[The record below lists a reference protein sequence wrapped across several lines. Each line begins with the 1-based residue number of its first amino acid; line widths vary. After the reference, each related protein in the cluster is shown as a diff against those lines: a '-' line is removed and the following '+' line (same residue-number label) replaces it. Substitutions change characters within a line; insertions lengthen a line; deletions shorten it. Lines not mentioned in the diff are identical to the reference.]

1 MMIKT
6 YFYTLLFTLF
16 IGSALPAA
24 AQSPQEP
31 DAIAWRDLPDD
42 VRQTLAPIANR
53 WDSLTPRQQQ
63 QMLRRAGDKNL
74 KNRAQEWEKM
84 SPEERQQVRNA
95 RQKFQQMTPEQRREL
110 RDQWQNMSPEERQQV
125 RNARQKF
132 QQMTPEQR
140 RELRDQWQNMSPEER
155 REAIDA
161 RKALREPPPA
171 AHHRRSDEVRSLPP
185 HQRGRSIEHDVHR
198 PSDDDRHNERAEKRG
213 VETDKSYKKGGAQN
227 ERKHER
233 NPKQKR

>member
-1 MMIKT
+1 MIKT

-16 IGSALPAA
+16 IGSVLPAA

-95 RQKFQQMTPEQRREL
+95 RQKFQQMP
-110 RDQWQNMSPEERQQV
+110 
-125 RNARQKF
+125 
-132 QQMTPEQR
+132 PEQR

>member
-110 RDQWQNMSPEERQQV
+110 RDQWQNMSPEER
-125 RNARQKF
+125 
-132 QQMTPEQR
+132 
-140 RELRDQWQNMSPEER
+140 

-213 VETDKSYKKGGAQN
+213 VETDKSYKKGGTQN

>member
-16 IGSALPAA
+16 IGSVLPAA

-95 RQKFQQMTPEQRREL
+95 RQKFQQMP
-110 RDQWQNMSPEERQQV
+110 
-125 RNARQKF
+125 
-132 QQMTPEQR
+132 PEQR

-227 ERKHER
+227 ERKHEG

>member
-1 MMIKT
+1 MIKT

-95 RQKFQQMTPEQRREL
+95 RQKFQQMP
-110 RDQWQNMSPEERQQV
+110 
-125 RNARQKF
+125 
-132 QQMTPEQR
+132 PEQR

-185 HQRGRSIEHDVHR
+185 HQRDRSIEHDVHR

>member
-1 MMIKT
+1 MIIKT

-16 IGSALPAA
+16 IGSVLPAA

-95 RQKFQQMTPEQRREL
+95 RQKFQQMP
-110 RDQWQNMSPEERQQV
+110 
-125 RNARQKF
+125 
-132 QQMTPEQR
+132 PEQR

>member
-53 WDSLTPRQQQ
+53 WDCLTPRQQQ

-95 RQKFQQMTPEQRREL
+95 RQKFQQMP
-110 RDQWQNMSPEERQQV
+110 
-125 RNARQKF
+125 
-132 QQMTPEQR
+132 PEQR

-213 VETDKSYKKGGAQN
+213 VETDKSYRKGGAQN

>member
-16 IGSALPAA
+16 IGSVLPAA

-95 RQKFQQMTPEQRREL
+95 RQKFQQMP
-110 RDQWQNMSPEERQQV
+110 
-125 RNARQKF
+125 
-132 QQMTPEQR
+132 PEQR

-233 NPKQKR
+233 NP

>member
-16 IGSALPAA
+16 IGSALPVA

-95 RQKFQQMTPEQRREL
+95 RQKFQQMP
-110 RDQWQNMSPEERQQV
+110 
-125 RNARQKF
+125 
-132 QQMTPEQR
+132 PEQR

>member
-1 MMIKT
+1 MIKT

-95 RQKFQQMTPEQRREL
+95 RQKFQQMP
-110 RDQWQNMSPEERQQV
+110 
-125 RNARQKF
+125 
-132 QQMTPEQR
+132 PEQR

-161 RKALREPPPA
+161 RKALRERPPA

>member
-1 MMIKT
+1 MIKT

-16 IGSALPAA
+16 IGSVLPAA

-95 RQKFQQMTPEQRREL
+95 RQKFQQMP
-110 RDQWQNMSPEERQQV
+110 
-125 RNARQKF
+125 
-132 QQMTPEQR
+132 PEQR

-198 PSDDDRHNERAEKRG
+198 PSDDDRHNERAEKGG
-213 VETDKSYKKGGAQN
+213 VKTDKSYKKGGAQN

>member
-16 IGSALPAA
+16 IGSVLPAA

-95 RQKFQQMTPEQRREL
+95 RQKFQQMP
-110 RDQWQNMSPEERQQV
+110 
-125 RNARQKF
+125 
-132 QQMTPEQR
+132 PEQR

-161 RKALREPPPA
+161 RKALRERPPA

>member
-74 KNRAQEWEKM
+74 KNRAQEWDK
-84 SPEERQQVRNA
+84 
-95 RQKFQQMTPEQRREL
+95 
-110 RDQWQNMSPEERQQV
+110 MSPEERQQV

-213 VETDKSYKKGGAQN
+213 VETDKSYKKGGTQN

>member
-95 RQKFQQMTPEQRREL
+95 RQKFQQMP
-110 RDQWQNMSPEERQQV
+110 
-125 RNARQKF
+125 
-132 QQMTPEQR
+132 PEQR

>member
-1 MMIKT
+1 MIKT

-16 IGSALPAA
+16 IGSVLPAA

-95 RQKFQQMTPEQRREL
+95 RQKFQQMP
-110 RDQWQNMSPEERQQV
+110 
-125 RNARQKF
+125 
-132 QQMTPEQR
+132 PEQR

-161 RKALREPPPA
+161 RKALRERPPA

>member
-1 MMIKT
+1 MIKT

-16 IGSALPAA
+16 IGSVLPAA

-95 RQKFQQMTPEQRREL
+95 RQKFQQMP
-110 RDQWQNMSPEERQQV
+110 
-125 RNARQKF
+125 
-132 QQMTPEQR
+132 PEQR

-213 VETDKSYKKGGAQN
+213 VETDKSYRKGGAQN

>member
-16 IGSALPAA
+16 IGSVLPAA

-95 RQKFQQMTPEQRREL
+95 RQKFQQMP
-110 RDQWQNMSPEERQQV
+110 
-125 RNARQKF
+125 
-132 QQMTPEQR
+132 PEQR

-155 REAIDA
+155 REAIYA

>member
-95 RQKFQQMTPEQRREL
+95 RQKFQQMPPEQRREL
-110 RDQWQNMSPEERQQV
+110 RD
-125 RNARQKF
+125 
-132 QQMTPEQR
+132 
-140 RELRDQWQNMSPEER
+140 LWQNMSPEER

>member
-1 MMIKT
+1 MIKT
-6 YFYTLLFTLF
+6 YFYTLLFTLG

-95 RQKFQQMTPEQRREL
+95 RQKFQQMP
-110 RDQWQNMSPEERQQV
+110 
-125 RNARQKF
+125 
-132 QQMTPEQR
+132 PEQR

-213 VETDKSYKKGGAQN
+213 VETDKSYRKGGAQN

>member
-1 MMIKT
+1 MC
-6 YFYTLLFTLF
+6 
-16 IGSALPAA
+16 S
-24 AQSPQEP
+24 S
-31 DAIAWRDLPDD
+31 DL
-42 VRQTLAPIANR
+42 
-53 WDSLTPRQQQ
+53 
-63 QMLRRAGDKNL
+63 
-74 KNRAQEWEKM
+74 
-84 SPEERQQVRNA
+84 
-95 RQKFQQMTPEQRREL
+95 
-110 RDQWQNMSPEERQQV
+110 
-125 RNARQKF
+125 
-132 QQMTPEQR
+132 
-140 RELRDQWQNMSPEER
+140 PEER

-161 RKALREPPPA
+161 RKALRERPPA

>member
-6 YFYTLLFTLF
+6 YFYTLLFTLG

-95 RQKFQQMTPEQRREL
+95 RQKFQQMP
-110 RDQWQNMSPEERQQV
+110 
-125 RNARQKF
+125 
-132 QQMTPEQR
+132 PEQR

>member
-31 DAIAWRDLPDD
+31 DAIAWRDIPDD

-95 RQKFQQMTPEQRREL
+95 RQKFQQMP
-110 RDQWQNMSPEERQQV
+110 
-125 RNARQKF
+125 
-132 QQMTPEQR
+132 PEQR

>member
-95 RQKFQQMTPEQRREL
+95 RQKFQQMP
-110 RDQWQNMSPEERQQV
+110 
-125 RNARQKF
+125 
-132 QQMTPEQR
+132 PEQR

-171 AHHRRSDEVRSLPP
+171 AHHRRSDEVHSLPP

>member
-95 RQKFQQMTPEQRREL
+95 RQKFQQMP
-110 RDQWQNMSPEERQQV
+110 
-125 RNARQKF
+125 
-132 QQMTPEQR
+132 PEQR

-198 PSDDDRHNERAEKRG
+198 PSDDDRPNERAEKGG

>member
-95 RQKFQQMTPEQRREL
+95 RQKFQQMP
-110 RDQWQNMSPEERQQV
+110 
-125 RNARQKF
+125 
-132 QQMTPEQR
+132 PEQR

-185 HQRGRSIEHDVHR
+185 HQRDRSIEHDVHR

>member
-16 IGSALPAA
+16 IGSVLPAA

-95 RQKFQQMTPEQRREL
+95 RQKFQQMP
-110 RDQWQNMSPEERQQV
+110 
-125 RNARQKF
+125 
-132 QQMTPEQR
+132 PEQR

-171 AHHRRSDEVRSLPP
+171 AHHRRSDEVGSLPP

>member
-16 IGSALPAA
+16 IGSVLPAA

-63 QMLRRAGDKNL
+63 KMLRRAGDKNL

-95 RQKFQQMTPEQRREL
+95 RQKFQQMPPEQRREL
-110 RDQWQNMSPEERQQV
+110 RE
-125 RNARQKF
+125 
-132 QQMTPEQR
+132 
-140 RELRDQWQNMSPEER
+140 QWQNMSPEER

>member
-1 MMIKT
+1 MIKT

-95 RQKFQQMTPEQRREL
+95 RQKFQQMP
-110 RDQWQNMSPEERQQV
+110 
-125 RNARQKF
+125 
-132 QQMTPEQR
+132 PEQR

>member
-1 MMIKT
+1 MIKT

-16 IGSALPAA
+16 IGSALPVA

-95 RQKFQQMTPEQRREL
+95 RQKFQQMP
-110 RDQWQNMSPEERQQV
+110 
-125 RNARQKF
+125 
-132 QQMTPEQR
+132 PEQR

>member
-6 YFYTLLFTLF
+6 YFYTLLFTLC

-95 RQKFQQMTPEQRREL
+95 RQRFQQMPPAQRREL
-110 RDQWQNMSPEERQQV
+110 RDQW
-125 RNARQKF
+125 K
-132 QQMTPEQR
+132 
-140 RELRDQWQNMSPEER
+140 NMSPEER

-185 HQRGRSIEHDVHR
+185 HQRGRSIEHDVNR

>member
-1 MMIKT
+1 MIKT

-16 IGSALPAA
+16 IGSVLPAA

-95 RQKFQQMTPEQRREL
+95 RQKFQQMPPEQRREL
-110 RDQWQNMSPEERQQV
+110 RE
-125 RNARQKF
+125 
-132 QQMTPEQR
+132 
-140 RELRDQWQNMSPEER
+140 QWQNMSPEER

>member
-24 AQSPQEP
+24 AQSSQEP

-95 RQKFQQMTPEQRREL
+95 RQKFQQMP
-110 RDQWQNMSPEERQQV
+110 
-125 RNARQKF
+125 
-132 QQMTPEQR
+132 PEQR

-171 AHHRRSDEVRSLPP
+171 AQHRRSDEVRSLPP

>member
-95 RQKFQQMTPEQRREL
+95 RQKFQQMP
-110 RDQWQNMSPEERQQV
+110 
-125 RNARQKF
+125 
-132 QQMTPEQR
+132 PEQR

-161 RKALREPPPA
+161 RKALRERPPA
-171 AHHRRSDEVRSLPP
+171 AHHRRSDEVRSLQP

>member
-24 AQSPQEP
+24 AQSPHEP

-95 RQKFQQMTPEQRREL
+95 RQKFQQMP
-110 RDQWQNMSPEERQQV
+110 
-125 RNARQKF
+125 
-132 QQMTPEQR
+132 PEQR

-161 RKALREPPPA
+161 RKALRERPPA

>member
-16 IGSALPAA
+16 IGSVLPAA

-95 RQKFQQMTPEQRREL
+95 RQKFQQMPPEQRREL
-110 RDQWQNMSPEERQQV
+110 RE
-125 RNARQKF
+125 
-132 QQMTPEQR
+132 
-140 RELRDQWQNMSPEER
+140 QWQNMSPEER

>member
-95 RQKFQQMTPEQRREL
+95 RQKFQQMP
-110 RDQWQNMSPEERQQV
+110 
-125 RNARQKF
+125 
-132 QQMTPEQR
+132 PEQR

-161 RKALREPPPA
+161 RKALRERPPA

>member
-6 YFYTLLFTLF
+6 YFCTLLFTLF

-95 RQKFQQMTPEQRREL
+95 RQKFQQMP
-110 RDQWQNMSPEERQQV
+110 
-125 RNARQKF
+125 
-132 QQMTPEQR
+132 PEQR

>member
-16 IGSALPAA
+16 IGSVLPAA

-95 RQKFQQMTPEQRREL
+95 RQKFQQMP
-110 RDQWQNMSPEERQQV
+110 
-125 RNARQKF
+125 
-132 QQMTPEQR
+132 PEQR

>member
-1 MMIKT
+1 MIKT

-74 KNRAQEWEKM
+74 KNRAQEWEK
-84 SPEERQQVRNA
+84 
-95 RQKFQQMTPEQRREL
+95 
-110 RDQWQNMSPEERQQV
+110 MSPEERQQV

>member
-74 KNRAQEWEKM
+74 KNRAQEWEK
-84 SPEERQQVRNA
+84 
-95 RQKFQQMTPEQRREL
+95 
-110 RDQWQNMSPEERQQV
+110 MSPEERQQV